1 MTETFARIVA
11 HLDSPSTTPDEWHT
25 AWTAHLQRCRPYRYA
40 HPGGGYATFR
50 PTGKTLAVLA
60 ELVRLADEDGLASAT
75 YDELSLQLGVAEPAS
90 LAPHL
95 RALRHLGIIERYTRG
110 TRGNLYRLA
119 LERLPGR
126 VPVA

>member
-1 MTETFARIVA
+1 MTDTFARIVA
-11 HLDSPSTTPDEWHT
+11 HFESPSASLDEWHA
-25 AWTAHLQRCRPYRYA
+25 AWTSHLQTCRPYRYA

-50 PTGKTLAVLA
+50 PSGKTRGVLA

-75 YDELSLQLGVAEPAS
+75 YDELSLQLGVTEPAT

-95 RALRHLGIIERYTRG
+95 RALRHLGVIERYTRG

-119 LERLPGR
+119 LER